1 MWIATLIAG
10 TALALTGFCL
20 GTYAGGLVLV
30 IGLAACFLSGALI
43 GGRV

>member
-1 MWIATLIAG
+1 MRDLW
-10 TALALTGFCL
+10 TALA
-20 GTYAGGLVLV
+20 LVLV